1 MEENR
6 NLFILNH
13 VFIATSAAPVFL
25 ASWINVYIFQHKNN
39 INFLIIGVFLLFLAY
54 LLFHIIQNAKPYPY
68 FTVFGNS
75 DYILPPK
82 LPKKYFF
89 LLLLYFLPV
98 INDNFAIASII
109 LILTDSFFYYKT
121 NSLLIFTKYNFF
133 KINVNIKET
142 QETRECLV
150 VTKQKKII
158 TNIGLPLIQIGE
170 SAFLLDSL
178 YFQAVELFKHSIQQT
193 NSEIEKVV
201 VEKNLSQ
208 ENQPKD
214 TEINK
219 K

>member
-1 MEENR
+1 VEENR

-13 VFIATSAAPVFL
+13 CFIATSVAPVFL
-25 ASWINVYIFQHKNN
+25 ASWFNAFIFQHQNN
-39 INFLIIGVFLLFLAY
+39 INFLAVGVFLLLLAY

-68 FTVFGNS
+68 FTVFGDT
-75 DYILPPK
+75 DYVVPLK

-89 LLLLYFLPV
+89 LLLLYFLPI

-133 KINVNIKET
+133 KINVNNKET
-142 QETRECLV
+142 QEIKECLV
-150 VTKQKKII
+150 ITTQKKII
-158 TNIGLPLIQIGE
+158 ANVGLPLIQLSE
-170 SAFLLDSL
+170 SAFLLNNFYS
-178 YFQAVELFKHSIQQT
+178 QVVELFKHSIQKA
-193 NSEIEKVV
+193 NFEVEKA

-208 ENQPKD
+208 ENQQK
-214 TEINK
+214 EHNSGK

>member
-1 MEENR
+1 VEENR

-13 VFIATSAAPVFL
+13 IFIATSVSPVFL
-25 ASWINVYIFQHKNN
+25 SSWLNVCIFQHKNN
-39 INFLIIGVFLLFLAY
+39 INFLVVGVFLLFLAY
-54 LLFHIIQNAKPYPY
+54 LLFHIIQNSKPYPY
-68 FTVFGNS
+68 FTIFGDS
-75 DYILPPK
+75 DYISPPK

-121 NSLLIFTKYNFF
+121 NSLLVFTKYNFF

-142 QETRECLV
+142 QETRECLI

-158 TNIGLPLIQIGE
+158 ANIGLPLIQISE
-170 SAFLLDSL
+170 SAFLLNSL
-178 YFQAVELFKHSIQQT
+178 YSQVVELFKHSIQQA
-193 NSEIEKVV
+193 NSEVEKA

-208 ENQPKD
+208 ENQQK
-214 TEINK
+214 ENNNSER
-219 K
+219 